1 MKLLKDLVALLKAS
15 RIYVG
20 YVQSDLAVGDFR
32 AAVSSASSRVELEK
46 VRTEYATVFGP
57 DNMGSRAFSSYP
69 VLVEIELLGLTWR
82 LGRHDGLEEFAAIDA
97 SLGLWKTTEKTGGW
111 IAEFRRA
118 SLPILRSFYRGHM
131 GREDRLYLLEVSP
144 MFSKFLYDN
153 GKSDNDRINSLDIF
167 KWLESQA

>member
-1 MKLLKDLVALLKAS
+1 MKLLKGLESLFKAT
-15 RIYVG
+15 RIYLG
-20 YVQSDLAVGDFR
+20 YVQSDLAVRDFR

-82 LGRHDGLEEFAAIDA
+82 LGRHGLEEFAAIDA
-97 SLGLWKTTEKTGGW
+97 SLGLWKATEKTGGW